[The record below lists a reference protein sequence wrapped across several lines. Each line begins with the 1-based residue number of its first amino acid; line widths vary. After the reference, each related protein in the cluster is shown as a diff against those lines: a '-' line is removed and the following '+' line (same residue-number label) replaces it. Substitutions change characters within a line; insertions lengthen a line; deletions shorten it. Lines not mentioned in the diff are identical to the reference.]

1 MNNMDLQD
9 TVISVHGLTKV
20 YGKGYEPAL
29 DNVSLIC
36 IEVSLFT
43 LLVQLVQV
51 KQHFS
56 IS

>member
-20 YGKGYEPAL
+20 YGRVMNRL
-29 DNVSLIC
+29 WTTLVLIC